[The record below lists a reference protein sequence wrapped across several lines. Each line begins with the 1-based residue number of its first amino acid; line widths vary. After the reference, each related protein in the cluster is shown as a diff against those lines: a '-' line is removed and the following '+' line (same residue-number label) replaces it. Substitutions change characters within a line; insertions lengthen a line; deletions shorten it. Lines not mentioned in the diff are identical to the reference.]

1 MWYLTSHSLIIKAY
15 DSSHKHNVNNF
26 TYFVMRIL
34 VFR

>member
-15 DSSHKHNVNNF
+15 YSSHKRNVKNL